1 MIALTLRTLG
11 AGAALLALLA
21 ATGLMQRGVP

>member
-1 MIALTLRTLG
+1 MITLTLRTLG

-21 ATGLMQRGVP
+21 ATGLLQRGAP